1 MLRKLTL
8 ARVCLYLLLVTAF
21 ASGGLYAYL
30 PFLAVARVNLFIF
43 LCILFS
49 RCFVWHSSFGAT
61 AVSLSWIGLVLF
73 MRKFP
78 KLGIYVVMFTD
89 IFKTFAQFFVVCFLF
104 IVAFGLGFHIL
115 LFNQVRLVTLLV
127 THQLTLSV
135 TKARTRTHA
144 GTQLPI
150 YSVNSI
156 SQSIKHLIK
165 TFFYFSNFW

>member
-1 MLRKLTL
+1 M
-8 ARVCLYLLLVTAF
+8 
-21 ASGGLYAYL
+21 
-30 PFLAVARVNLFIF
+30 
-43 LCILFS
+43 
-49 RCFVWHSSFGAT
+49 WHSSFGAT

-135 TKARTRTHA
+135 TKARTHA

-165 TFFYFSNFW
+165 KPSFISQISGSRVALFVSIGNKIYLLSS

>member
-1 MLRKLTL
+1 M
-8 ARVCLYLLLVTAF
+8 
-21 ASGGLYAYL
+21 
-30 PFLAVARVNLFIF
+30 
-43 LCILFS
+43 
-49 RCFVWHSSFGAT
+49 WHSSFGAT

-135 TKARTRTHA
+135 TKAP
-144 GTQLPI
+144 TQARSYPFTQSTQ
-150 YSVNSI
+150 SV
-156 SQSIKHLIK
+156 SQSSI
-165 TFFYFSNFW
+165 

>member
-1 MLRKLTL
+1 M
-8 ARVCLYLLLVTAF
+8 
-21 ASGGLYAYL
+21 
-30 PFLAVARVNLFIF
+30 
-43 LCILFS
+43 
-49 RCFVWHSSFGAT
+49 WHSSFGAT

-127 THQLTLSV
+127 THQLTLSF
-135 TKARTRTHA
+135 TKARTRTQA
-144 GTQLPI
+144 RSYPFT
-150 YSVNSI
+150 
-156 SQSIKHLIK
+156 
-165 TFFYFSNFW
+165 

>member
-1 MLRKLTL
+1 M
-8 ARVCLYLLLVTAF
+8 
-21 ASGGLYAYL
+21 
-30 PFLAVARVNLFIF
+30 
-43 LCILFS
+43 
-49 RCFVWHSSFGAT
+49 WHSSFGAT

-135 TKARTRTHA
+135 TKARARTRTHA
-144 GTQLPI
+144 HARRHAVTHLLSQFNQ
-150 YSVNSI
+150 SVN
-156 SQSIKHLIK
+156 QAFDQNLLFLKFLVVE
-165 TFFYFSNFW
+165 

>member
-1 MLRKLTL
+1 M
-8 ARVCLYLLLVTAF
+8 
-21 ASGGLYAYL
+21 
-30 PFLAVARVNLFIF
+30 
-43 LCILFS
+43 
-49 RCFVWHSSFGAT
+49 WHSSFGAT

-144 GTQLPI
+144 HARRHAVTHLLSQLNQ
-150 YSVNSI
+150 SVN
-156 SQSIKHLIK
+156 QAFDQNLLFLKFLVVE
-165 TFFYFSNFW
+165 